1 MAGYLLSKLN
11 PRYLF
16 QYIGQHIPIRGAES
30 DASDGYESSI
40 KAHEQLRSCAFRYS
54 IALVG
59 SSLSAIVILP
69 VAVVEAGGEKGE
81 GSDAQ

>member
-40 KAHEQLRSCAFRYS
+40 KAHEQLRSCAFRYLITLCWNFTLCDS
-54 IALVG
+54 Y
-59 SSLSAIVILP
+59 P
-69 VAVVEAGGEKGE
+69 AGRGGRGGRRKGR
-81 GSDAQ
+81 GR